1 MTAVDP
7 TADLATRPLRRAE
20 YDALIAQGFLVGEP
34 IELVEGQLVIMAPQ
48 GDLHWLTVTRLSRL
62 LIEAIPAAEGTVSV
76 QGPLAADDLSEPEP
90 DLYVTAPEHASQRGL
105 PTHASLVV
113 EVAASSRAYDLGVK
127 APLYARVGIPDY
139 WVIDVNGRRMIVH
152 RDPGDDGYGSI
163 DMVTDG
169 TVTALRHP
177 AVLVDVAALLRVDPN
192 DR

>member
-1 MTAVDP
+1 MTVVDRI
-7 TADLATRPLRRAE
+7 ADLVTRPLRRVE
-20 YDALIAQGFLVGEP
+20 YDALIAKGFLVGEP

-62 LIEAIPAAEGTVSV
+62 LFDAIPADEGTVSV

-105 PTHASLVV
+105 PMHASLVI

-127 APLYARVGIPDY
+127 ARLYARVGIADY
-139 WVIDVNGRRMIVH
+139 WVVDVNGRRMIVH
-152 RDPGDDGYGSI
+152 RDPGDDGYASI
-163 DMVTDG
+163 DVITDG

-177 AVLVDVAALLRVDPN
+177 AMRVDIAALLHVDPI
-192 DR
+192 DH